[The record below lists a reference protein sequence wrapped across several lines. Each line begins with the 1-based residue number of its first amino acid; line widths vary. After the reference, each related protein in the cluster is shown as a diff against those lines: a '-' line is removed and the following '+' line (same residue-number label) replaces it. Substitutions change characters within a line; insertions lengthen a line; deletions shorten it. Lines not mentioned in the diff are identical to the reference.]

1 MPFRN
6 LRMPSWV
13 IALCWVSQCP
23 ASDALGI
30 WRVNPARSTV
40 RYSNIAAIGFQ
51 PHAKG
56 EVFILY
62 RLDAAGRATTSS
74 TILYFD
80 GRDRDLEDFG
90 CRGTQSSWRVDGG
103 TVEIARKCTGGQ
115 SIRLIRRLSPRH
127 KELILEITEEA
138 KGDRIDS
145 RMVLERE

>member
-1 MPFRN
+1 MMMPNVR
-6 LRMPSWV
+6 
-13 IALCWVSQCP
+13 IALLAFYWVSLSS
-23 ASDALGI
+23 ASDAVGI

-56 EVFILY
+56 ELFTLY
-62 RLDAAGRATTSS
+62 RLDGAGRATTSS

-103 TVEIARKCTGGQ
+103 TVEIARNCAGGQ
-115 SIRLIRRLSPRH
+115 RIRLVRRLSPRH
-127 KELILEITEEA
+127 NELILEITEEVN
-138 KGDRIDS
+138 GDRLDR

>member
-1 MPFRN
+1 MILPNVR
-6 LRMPSWV
+6 
-13 IALCWVSQCP
+13 IALLALYWVSLSS
-23 ASDALGI
+23 ASDALGV

-56 EVFILY
+56 EVFTLY
-62 RLDAAGRATTSS
+62 RFDDNGRATTSS

-90 CRGTQSSWRVDGG
+90 CRGTQSSWRVDEG
-103 TVEIARKCTGGQ
+103 TVEIARNCAGGQ
-115 SIRLIRRLSPRH
+115 RIRLIRRLSPRYN
-127 KELILEITEEA
+127 ELILEITEEA
-138 KGDRIDS
+138 KGDRIDR